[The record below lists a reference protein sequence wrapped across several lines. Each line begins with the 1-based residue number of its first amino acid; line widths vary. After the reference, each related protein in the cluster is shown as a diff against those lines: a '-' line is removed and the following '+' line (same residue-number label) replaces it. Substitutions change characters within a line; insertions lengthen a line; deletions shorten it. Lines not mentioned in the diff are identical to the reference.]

1 MKKRF
6 TKFLA
11 ALALLVFMM
20 PTMVGWGQKITDY
33 TQIVSG
39 KTYYIGATLTSNST
53 DYYLQLPDNP
63 AIGSYYGTPVTDIA
77 DATVFTFYGN
87 GSEWTIQLSNGKYLS
102 TLGTGSS
109 NNGRLSIANSGATFT
124 ASNHPTKNL
133 IKLKNNNRYIQRNNT
148 ANTLR
153 FGSYGDGQT
162 DIWLIE
168 VSSDPSC
175 EVSPTSWAI
184 GNVQAGSSTQ
194 TQSFTV
200 TADNLTAGLSFEIEN
215 GIYYSITNG
224 VTGMSSSET
233 SKTIEVTFDPV
244 TVGDMNDYLVISG
257 TDFSGENAIRVPL
270 TAAGLCN
277 APTNELSYTTPV
289 NLTLNGDDVSTTL
302 NPIANTGNNGSISY
316 ILKAGDENHILIN
329 ENEITFDAIGK
340 YVITASQAL
349 NGTVCGGTFDIT
361 INVNGSD
368 PVCTIDPEI
377 WDFENVEVGQ
387 SANKTFTVTTAN
399 LRGNITLAMDNAAFS
414 VSPLTI
420 LQEAVTTEI
429 TITFT
434 PIEASAAE
442 SYLTANGGGIS
453 NNELA
458 YVGGTGCNPL
468 TITFNPGTG
477 TCTTTS
483 MSGIVGSSITLP
495 LASTVTAPEGWTFA
509 GWCATNVSSAT
520 TTLPTLL
527 SGSYTITEA
536 TTLYAVYSKTE
547 EVAFDNTSG
556 GDFKIFAIVSEVN
569 HYATGS
575 GSKIASTTEESE
587 ATAYTFEK
595 PDNTY
600 GDGEWAIKTGSTYIT
615 YSSSTNLGT
624 SNNAYKWTISEATYG
639 TWRVTSGTSGRAMIY
654 RAGSTN
660 QFGGY
665 STNNVN
671 GSEYFDLEIRGSST
685 TTYHTSPAAKVATPT
700 IEVTTG
706 VPATG
711 NDTYYHTAT
720 VTLSCDTDG
729 AAIHYTTD
737 GNDPTVSSA
746 TYTDPFSIT
755 ETAII
760 KAIAVKTNYNDSEIA
775 EKEITIVEPN
785 TATFTNGVYTSLNSS
800 DDFATWYKISVAG
813 DQNWLWYTL
822 ATQNRA
828 RMTGYYS
835 GTNYPNE
842 DWLISP
848 KMSVSNTPLAISFD
862 CGAEYGDE
870 NEGVP
875 SVLYSTTYPGYGNP
889 NSYSWIKLQ
898 DLPVD
903 NNFVFTEL
911 SMNIPA
917 TTEVFF
923 AFKYVSTDKKAA
935 TIDIKNFKAKQCY
948 PVTYNKNGG
957 GDGTMAEDPNSPY
970 AVGATVTVLA
980 CYFTAPEEPENMEF
994 VCWSTQA
1001 DGNGDKYYPGTD
1013 NNTFTMGTSAV
1024 ELFAI
1029 WAQACT
1035 TDPEMAETTNN
1046 NEYVNDGGEKSW
1058 TINLDSSITS
1068 VGTGGCEISE
1078 YGFVYST
1085 VNNLPTTDDTKIPLD
1100 IPGGGVLAGDIEA
1113 AITGATA
1120 STTYYVRSYAENN
1133 NGIGYGPLK
1142 KITTDAF
1149 PKYQIDY
1156 YINSTTKSYSK
1167 EIYQG
1172 DAITAT
1178 ELPDE
1183 SGSAPEGFTFMGW
1196 KSSVI
1201 DGVQND
1207 PPTYVAVDDVLEANS
1222 SFYAVFAIETNSTGT
1237 VPASLEIV
1245 PSDFSTNGYAANDG
1259 DHEKSSITYNT
1270 SNVYQQSSNNIQF
1283 KTNSGYLFNKTELA
1297 ITSVVLTNI
1306 SQGSFTVYS
1315 GTSEHPTT
1323 GAITGQNNVYSITDN
1338 THKYITVKAGDNT
1351 PRVGKI
1357 TINYNA
1363 TGIIKVYSNFCT
1375 SVESISGNENIDEET
1390 GILTDDVIVNEGVF
1404 YVDEIITVPDGK
1416 KLEITGTGSL
1426 ISPVAEN
1433 LIIEEGGQ
1441 LIIPNNATVAA
1452 TFIKNVPEK
1461 TSKEVKVTGWEL
1473 ISSPTYNVHND
1484 GNPYENFSAVD
1495 NLEDASGY
1503 LLYKYDEKER
1513 YWRSSQTTGHEYDKL
1528 YVAQGYLYGN
1538 STGTAIEFTG
1548 NVNSAASYLVDLS
1561 YNEKDSDKLAGFNMI
1576 GNPFSH
1582 EIAWSNG
1589 VTLTGGSISD
1599 GYYKI
1604 DGEGFSAT
1612 LCTENIA
1619 PLQGILVKA
1628 NATGQSVT
1636 FNNVMPVA
1644 KGEKANHDNIMFKV
1658 KNSECSDVAYALFD
1672 KGYGLNKISHRGDM
1686 VPMIYIPQNG
1696 ENYAIAMM
1704 DDNTN
1709 SFNLNFEAKTT
1720 GNYTLSFKTKGEFN
1734 YLHVIDRLT
1743 GEDIDML
1750 VEGEYSF
1757 VGSPQ
1762 DDNNRFIVRLGY
1774 LPNYDD
1780 NGEDTFAYQ
1789 NGSDIV
1795 VSGEGELQIFDVMG
1809 RKVASITINGVE
1821 TVNIPTQGVYIM
1833 KLNEKTQKIVVR

>member
-6 TKFLA
+6 TFLIA
-11 ALALLVFMM
+11 ALMLLVFMM
-20 PTMVGWGQKITDY
+20 PTLAGWGQTKITDY

-39 KTYYIGATLTSNST
+39 KTYYIGATLSNNT
-53 DYYLQLPDNP
+53 DYFLYVSDDPQ
-63 AIGSYYGTPVTDIA
+63 IGTCYGACKTDKSQA
-77 DATVFTFYGN
+77 NTFTFE
-87 GSEWTIQLSNGKYLS
+87 GSGSSWTIRINKLDGTAYKYLGTLPTTSSPNGK
-102 TLGTGSS
+102 
-109 NNGRLSIANSGATFT
+109 LSIANTGAIFT
-124 ASNHPTKNL
+124 ASNTNSL
-133 IKLKNNNRYIQRNNT
+133 IRLSNSNRSIQRNNAAET
-148 ANTLR
+148 DR
-153 FGSYGDGQT
+153 FGSYGNTQT
-162 DIWLIE
+162 DIWLME
-168 VSSDPSC
+168 VPAAAPSC

-194 TQSFTV
+194 TQNFTV
-200 TADNLTAGLSFEIEN
+200 TADNLTAGLDFAIKT
-215 GIYYSITNG
+215 GTYYSITNG

-233 SKTIEVTFDPV
+233 SKTIEVTFNPEA
-244 TVGDMNDYLVISG
+244 VGDMNDYLVISG

-270 TAAGLCN
+270 TAHGLCN
-277 APTNELSYTTPV
+277 APETALTFPQTTI
-289 NLTLNGDDVSTTL
+289 NLTIDNPEVTL
-302 NPIANTGNNGSISY
+302 APTPNTGNSAAITYEVTDDNDGHGI
-316 ILKAGDENHILIN
+316 IDENTG
-329 ENEITFDAIGK
+329 EFAADAIGT
-340 YVITASQAL
+340 YVVTATQADD
-349 NGTVCGGTFDIT
+349 GATCGDVVDIT
-361 INVNGSD
+361 IKVNGTD
-368 PVCTIDPEI
+368 PSCTINPTTYNFGTVLTGSINTQD
-377 WDFENVEVGQ
+377 
-387 SANKTFTVTTAN
+387 FTVTTAN
-399 LRGNITLAMDNAAFS
+399 LTGD
-414 VSPLTI
+414 LTI
-420 LQEAVTTEI
+420 AIDNTDKGFSILSPSPATIAQNATSTTVSVQYAPTTAGSEVTATLTI
-429 TITFT
+429 SSGGITTQTATVKGTASDGNTITFD
-434 PIEASAAE
+434 A
-442 SYLTANGGGIS
+442 
-453 NNELA
+453 
-458 YVGGTGCNPL
+458 
-468 TITFNPGTG
+468 GTG
-477 TCTTTS
+477 TCGTASLTNLPNYEF
-483 MSGIVGSSITLP
+483 TLP
-495 LASTVTAPEGWTFA
+495 TATAPEGWTFA
-509 GWCATNVSSAT
+509 GWCATNVSTAT
-520 TTLPTLL
+520 TIEPTLL
-527 SGSYTITEA
+527 TGSYIISGDA
-536 TTLYAVYSKTE
+536 TLYAVYSKTE
-547 EVAFDNTSG
+547 GSGGNFEYVFKDQGYTNAQIIHSAEMDATSG
-556 GDFKIFAIVSEVN
+556 IGWTATKGGNNGPAYYDTGTGLRVYNGGTFSITTNGNTITAVSLTFSSTSYTFSSSETTN
-569 HYATGS
+569 PTIWS
-575 GSKIASTTEESE
+575 GSQ
-587 ATAYTFEK
+587 
-595 PDNTY
+595 
-600 GDGEWAIKTGSTYIT
+600 
-615 YSSSTNLGT
+615 STNITWNVSRTCRLQKVKVT
-624 SNNAYKWTISEATYG
+624 YNN
-639 TWRVTSGTSGRAMIY
+639 
-654 RAGSTN
+654 
-660 QFGGY
+660 
-665 STNNVN
+665 
-671 GSEYFDLEIRGSST
+671 ST
-685 TTYHTSPAAKVATPT
+685 TTYHTSPTAKVATPT
-700 IEVTTG
+700 IEIAGVGTG
-706 VPATG
+706 AA
-711 NDTYYHTAT
+711 NTYYEKAT
-720 VTLSCDTDG
+720 VTLACDTDD
-729 AAIHYTTD
+729 ATIHYTTNGD
-737 GNDPTVSSA
+737 DPTEGSD
-746 TYTDPFSIT
+746 TYAAPFDVT
-755 ETAII
+755 NDAVI
-760 KAIAVKTNYNDSEIA
+760 KAIAVKTNYTNSNVTSPQ
-775 EKEITIVEPN
+775 TINIVHRN
-785 TATFTNGVYTSLNSS
+785 ATFTVGVYSTLNSS
-800 DDFATWYKISVAG
+800 ATFNEWYQYSVTGSYTWSWDSYGYARIVGSG
-813 DQNWLWYTL
+813 D
-822 ATQNRA
+822 
-828 RMTGYYS
+828 
-835 GTNYPNE
+835 NE
-842 DWLISP
+842 AWLISP
-848 KMSVSNTPLAISFD
+848 KMSVENGKLAVSFD
-862 CGAEYGDE
+862 CVGRYANE
-870 NEGVP
+870 NQFEAY
-875 SVLYSTTYPGYGNP
+875 YSTNYPGYGNP
-889 NSYSWIKLQ
+889 TSSTWTEINQ
-898 DLPVD
+898 VLPYAEETWT
-903 NNFVFTEL
+903 FTTINENL
-911 SMNIPA
+911 TVSGN
-917 TTEVFF
+917 VYF
-923 AFKYVSTDKKAA
+923 AFVYKSTTSKAG
-935 TIDIKNFKAKQCY
+935 TLEVKNFTAKQCY

-970 AVGATVTVLA
+970 AVGATVTVLD
-980 CYFTAPEEPENMEF
+980 CDFTAPEEPANMEF
-994 VCWSTQA
+994 VYWSTQA
-1001 DGNGDKYYPGTD
+1001 DGNGYRYYPD
-1013 NNTFTMGTSAV
+1013 SENNKTFTMGTSAV

-1035 TDPEMAETTNN
+1035 TDPVMAATTNN
-1046 NEYVNDGGEKSW
+1046 NEYVNDGGAKSW
-1058 TINLDSSITS
+1058 TINLGSSITS

-1078 YGFVYST
+1078 YGFVYSM
-1085 VNNLPTTDDTKIPLD
+1085 VNNPPTTSDTKITLD
-1100 IPGGGVLAGDIEA
+1100 IPGGGVSAGDIEA
-1113 AITGATA
+1113 AITEAA
-1120 STTYYVRSYAENN
+1120 ESTTYYVRSYAINN
-1133 NGIGYGPLK
+1133 HGIGYGPLST
-1142 KITTDAF
+1142 ITTNAF

-1178 ELPDE
+1178 ELPDV
-1183 SGSAPEGFTFMGW
+1183 SGSAPDGFTFMGW

-1315 GTSEHPTT
+1315 GTSEHPTI

-1404 YVDEIITVPDGK
+1404 YVDEIIIVPDGK

-1461 TSKEVKVTGWEL
+1461 TSKDVAVTGWTL
-1473 ISSPTYNVHND
+1473 ISSPTTTT
-1484 GNPYENFSAVD
+1484 GQAYESFESVT
-1495 NLEDASGY
+1495 NLTASGY
-1503 LLYKYDEKER
+1503 LLYNYDEENR
-1513 YWRSSQTTGHEYDKL
+1513 IWRSSQTTGHTYSTL
-1528 YVAQGYLYGN
+1528 NVGQGYLYGN

-1561 YNEKDSDKLAGFNMI
+1561 YNEKDSDKLAGFNLI

-1636 FNNVMPVA
+1636 FNNVMPLA
-1644 KGEKANHDNIMFKV
+1644 KGEQANHDNIMFKV
-1658 KNSECSDVAYALFD
+1658 ENSECSDVAYALFD

-1686 VPMIYIPQNG
+1686 VPMLYIPQNG

-1709 SFNLNFEAKTT
+1709 SFNLGFEAKTT
-1720 GNYTLSFKTKGEFN
+1720 AKYTLTYKAKGEFN
-1734 YLHVIDRLT
+1734 YLHVIDRMT

-1750 VEGEYSF
+1750 LEGEYSF